1 LRGQAHSSY
10 HPPTQVPRLTLGMT
24 SLETGRAKSGCSRLL
39 NSPPSVSARRVALLL
54 LVLLSLLASCKRK
67 PSIPPD
73 VVARVNDRMLTLGD
87 FKRYVERNAGT
98 DLAGLTPEV
107 ASAMLDQF
115 VEEIIVSEY
124 AASHGVEIPS
134 DKITAAVRTESGATI
149 IEKRDEMRREK
160 LILNLAAD
168 VPDATEDEVREYY
181 QQRQGEFRS
190 GEEVRVRQ
198 ILVADEALAKDVLAK
213 LKAGTPFE
221 ELSTQFSR
229 APNAARG
236 GELGFVRRGDVPKM
250 FEEAIFGL
258 EAGQVSDIIR
268 TDTSFHI
275 FRVDER
281 RAPGTMDVAAAAP
294 LIRARLKE
302 DAVRE
307 RLSQIVAASRREMQ
321 IAVLTR
327 RLPFRYS
334 GTLTRAE
341 DE

>member
-1 LRGQAHSSY
+1 
-10 HPPTQVPRLTLGMT
+10 M
-24 SLETGRAKSGCSRLL
+24 
-39 NSPPSVSARRVALLL
+39 SARRVALLL
-54 LVLLSLLASCKRK
+54 LVTVSLLVSCKRK

-73 VVARVNDRMLTLGD
+73 VIARVSERMLTLTD
-87 FKRYVERNAGT
+87 FKRYLERNTGT
-98 DLAGLTPEV
+98 DLAQLTPEV
-107 ASAMLDQF
+107 ASALLDQF
-115 VEEIIVSEY
+115 VEEIVVSEY
-124 AASHGVEIPS
+124 AAAHRVEIPS
-134 DKITAAVRTESGATI
+134 DKITEAVRTESGATI

-160 LILNLAAD
+160 LILNLAAE
-168 VPDATEDEVREYY
+168 VPEAAEDAILEYY
-181 QQRQGEFRS
+181 RLHPGEFRS

-198 ILVADEALAKDVLAK
+198 ILVSDETVAKDILAK
-213 LKAGTPFE
+213 LKAGASFE
-221 ELSTQFSR
+221 AISTQLSR

-250 FEEAIFGL
+250 FEEEIFRL
-258 EAGQVSDIIR
+258 NVGQVSEIIR

-281 RAPGTMDVAAAAP
+281 RQPGTMDVEAAAP
-294 LIRARLKE
+294 IIRARLRE

-307 RLSQIVAASRREMQ
+307 RLSQLVAASRREMQ

-334 GTLTRAE
+334 GTLPRAE